1 MSKKDMTKIKTIAMA
16 AIAAMMTASCS
27 ETDYMTFDTAR
38 NGVYFT
44 KDTLN
49 FSFGVTPIEVKTYT
63 YRVPFR
69 IMGTTAT
76 QPRSVKYSIDPAL
89 TTATQGVQ
97 YNIGEAVVMPD
108 SINGFIP
115 VEILR
120 GGLEGTYATGYTKY
134 RLHLVLEENDNFTPV
149 LDSLSQQHLLSF
161 DNAIEQPEWLNAR
174 GEKVWDVST
183 LGVWHPYKF
192 IKMVEYF
199 HALADILPET
209 YKKMVDAYGENL
221 EHIPYGDP
229 YVYRTIFKKYIYA
242 PMYEFFSD
250 PANHDMITGAYPDFP
265 FDFPSPY

>member
-1 MSKKDMTKIKTIAMA
+1 MHMTKIKTIAMA
-16 AIAAMMTASCS
+16 ALAALMNASCS
-27 ETDYMTFDTAR
+27 ETDYMTFDTER

-89 TTATQGVQ
+89 TIATQGVQ
-97 YNIGEAVVMPD
+97 YNIGEAVVQPD
-108 SINGFIP
+108 SINGYIP

-120 GGLEGTYATGYTKY
+120 DGLEGTYATGYTKY
-134 RLHLVLEENDNFTPV
+134 RLHLILEENENFRPT
-149 LDSLSQQHLLSF
+149 LDSLSQHRILTF
-161 DNAIEQPEWLNAR
+161 DNAIEQPEWLSAH
-174 GEKVWDVST
+174 GEKVWDTAT

-209 YKKMVDAYGENL
+209 YKKMVEAYGENL

-242 PMYEFFSD
+242 PMYDFFSD
-250 PANHDMITGAYPDFP
+250 PANHDMIVEAYPDFP
-265 FDFPSPY
+265 FDFPNPY